1 MNNSIIDILKQKQ
14 LDGNGEKYIERMN
27 NISQADV
34 ERELSKGQGV
44 FSLERLMTLI
54 SPAATNYLEE
64 MARQARQ
71 LTIQRFGKTI
81 QFFEPLYVSN
91 FCINS
96 CRYCGFNRKS
106 DAPRTRLTI
115 DEAIADAD
123 IIASEGFRNILIVSG
138 EDKEHIG
145 TEYLTKLAEK
155 LRQKFA
161 TISIEIYPMSQE
173 DYHTCTVA
181 SIDGLTM
188 FQETYNSIAYK
199 YYHPAGPKS
208 EYNFRI
214 LSPDRAAS
222 AGMRRLGLGVL
233 LGLCDWRVETLAM
246 AEHSHYLMK
255 KYWRS
260 QVNFSFPRIRPA
272 LNTPHDYKH
281 LVNDADM
288 VQMMCALRLCF
299 ADSGITLSTREPAK
313 FRDNLIN
320 ICVTQISAGSKTNP
334 GGYTTEKDS
343 LEQFQISD
351 DRTPEQIAQLV
362 KSHGYEAV
370 FKDWDRAFTK

>member
-1 MNNSIIDILKQKQ
+1 MNNTISEILREKQ
-14 LDGNGEKYIERMN
+14 LDGNGETYIERMN

-44 FSLERLMTLI
+44 FSLERLITLI
-54 SPAATNYLEE
+54 SPAAKNYIEE
-64 MARQARQ
+64 MAQQARQ
-71 LTIQRFGKTI
+71 ITIQRFGKTI

-96 CRYCGFNRKS
+96 CRYCGFNRTS
-106 DAPRTRLTI
+106 DASRTRLTI
-115 DEAIADAD
+115 EEAIADAD

-138 EDKEHIG
+138 EDRKYID
-145 TEYLTKLAEK
+145 TEYLCKLAEK

-173 DYHTCTVA
+173 EYHTCITA
-181 SIDGLTM
+181 GIDGLTM

-208 EYNFRI
+208 DYNFRI

-233 LGLCDWRVETLAM
+233 LGLCDWRLETLAM
-246 AEHSHYLMK
+246 AEHAHYLMK

-260 QVNFSFPRIRPA
+260 QVNFSFPRMRPA

-281 LVNDADM
+281 LVNDVDM

-299 ADSGITLSTREPAK
+299 ADSGIVLSTREPAK

-334 GGYTTEKDS
+334 GGYSAEEAS
-343 LEQFQISD
+343 LEQFKIDD
-351 DRTPEQIAQLV
+351 DRSPAQIAEMV